1 MIVEA
6 KKIPTLISNIVIER
20 TGKTVE
26 YSTPSFSL
34 VIADGDSPRLKTS
47 DGVPISMID
56 YSLLLNYVDDVDRDD
71 IVGVWMREKFNT
83 LTS

>member
-1 MIVEA
+1 
-6 KKIPTLISNIVIER
+6 
-20 TGKTVE
+20 VE
-26 YSTPSFSL
+26 YSTASFSL
-34 VIADGDSPRLKTS
+34 VITDGDSPRLKTS
-47 DGVPISMID
+47 DGVQISMID